1 MGDSKK
7 KRVRDSSRGKE
18 KEPRQRAS
26 MRIHKMKESICLYSD
41 TYGEEQRKKN
51 QETNNKIK

>member
-1 MGDSKK
+1 ML
-7 KRVRDSSRGKE
+7 RVRDSSREKE
-18 KEPRQRAS
+18 REPRQRAG

-41 TYGEEQRKKN
+41 TYGEEQRKKI